1 MVSKRYILA
10 IDQGGSGS
18 RAVVYDEEGC
28 VRGYGYRAVG
38 RICPQPGWVEQHP
51 RAIARSVAEAI
62 EEALTRAGV
71 RGSEV
76 IACGIT
82 SQRDTVFAWHARTG
96 RPIGHAIT
104 WQDLRTAPLVA
115 ALDETP
121 LGPLRRERLGQF
133 PGAYA
138 GAMHMAWRMR
148 HDAAFR
154 RAAEQ
159 GVLRVSLAAGW
170 IVQALGR
177 PSEHALDHSLLQ
189 AMTVYDP
196 RRRALWEEWIEA
208 LSIPRAALP
217 VARPT
222 IHHFGELYIDGAEV
236 PVLAMIT
243 DQQAALFGYDCRA
256 IGQAVA
262 THGTASFVN
271 VVAGPVAPPQGICKT
286 YLAWEIDGIATY
298 ALEADMTTTGA
309 AATWLRDL
317 GLVRRVTDL
326 DRYAARVNHSGG
338 VVFVPAMNGL
348 GVPSEDRS
356 ARGAIFGLT
365 LGVELSHLARAFYES
380 IGFQLIDILTTMKA
394 EAGLDVQ
401 ELRVGGGLAAS
412 DLACQIQA
420 DISGVTL
427 VRARDTETTARGVA
441 LLAGIGAGIWSLA
454 TMPVLVDETARR
466 FVPQLSVSERA
477 ARYAQWQMAV
487 ERVKGWA
494 RPINTPT
501 AEQSSDEEWLLK
513 HSTAS
518 IIEGQAR

>member
-1 MVSKRYILA
+1 MTRRYILA

-18 RAVVYDEEGC
+18 RAVIYDDEGQ

-38 RICPQPGWVEQHP
+38 RVYPQPGWVEQRP

-62 EEALTRAGV
+62 NEALARAGV
-71 RGSEV
+71 RGSDL

-96 RPIGHAIT
+96 RPIGNAIT

-115 ALDETP
+115 ALADTP
-121 LGPLRRERLGQF
+121 LGPQRRERLGQF
-133 PGAYA
+133 PGPYA
-138 GAMHMAWRMR
+138 SAMHMAWRMQ

-170 IVQALGR
+170 IVQALGC
-177 PSEHALDHSLLQ
+177 PAEHALDHSLLQ

-196 RRRALWEEWIEA
+196 RRRALWDEWIEA
-208 LSIPRAALP
+208 LQIPRAALP
-217 VARPT
+217 IPRPT
-222 IHHFGELYIDGAEV
+222 IHHFGELHIDGAAV

-243 DQQAALFGYDCRA
+243 DQQSALFGYDCRSP
-256 IGQAVA
+256 GQAVA

-271 VVAGPVAPPQGICKT
+271 AVVGPYAPLQGICKT
-286 YLAWEIDGIATY
+286 YLAWEIGGAPTY

-309 AATWLRDL
+309 AANWLREI
-317 GLVRRVTDL
+317 GLVRHVADL
-326 DRYAARVNHSGG
+326 DRHAATAPDSGG
-338 VVFVPAMNGL
+338 VVFVPALNGL

-356 ARGAIFGLT
+356 ARGALFGLA
-365 LGVELSHLARAFYES
+365 LGVQVGHIARAFYEA
-380 IGFQLIDILTTMKA
+380 IGFQLADILATMQA
-394 EAGLDVQ
+394 EAGITIT

-420 DISGVTL
+420 DLSGVTL

-441 LLAGIGAGIWSLA
+441 LLAGIGASVWSPQSLPA
-454 TMPVLVDETARR
+454 LVDATATR
-466 FVPQLSVSERA
+466 FVPRTTAAERNA
-477 ARYAQWQMAV
+477 HAGRWRMAIARVQGWQP
-487 ERVKGWA
+487 A
-494 RPINTPT
+494 R
-501 AEQSSDEEWLLK
+501 
-513 HSTAS
+513 
-518 IIEGQAR
+518 